1 MEKNTLIAQA
11 KEAQKLSYSPYSHFA
26 VGAAIALKDGNVVLG
41 ANIENA
47 SYGLSMCA
55 ERNAVYQAYL
65 KGYKK
70 EDIIALALVAN
81 SDKLVTP
88 CGACRQ
94 VLCELFP
101 SDAPIYIETSNGE
114 SLETT
119 IKELLPYS
127 FDKENLE

>member
-1 MEKNTLIAQA
+1 MDSKLLIEKA

-26 VGAAIALKDGNVVLG
+26 VGAAIALKDGKVILG

-55 ERNAVYQAYL
+55 ERNALYATYL
-65 KGYKK
+65 QGYKK
-70 EDIIALALVAN
+70 EDICALALYAT

-94 VLCELFP
+94 VLEELFP
-101 SDAPIYIETSNGE
+101 LDAPIYIETSNGD
-114 SLETT
+114 SLNTT
-119 IKELLPYS
+119 IKELLPYA
-127 FDKENLE
+127 FDEENL